1 MEPGRRTCDNENG
14 SNMKNLVVSYVHGGR
29 SHDVEV
35 EVPNSDSAEDVQK
48 AEASHYVQTLADNGQ
63 LEGPGATHEI
73 VATPDGK
80 KLLRRRRFSAM

>member
-1 MEPGRRTCDNENG
+1 
-14 SNMKNLVVSYVHGGR
+14 MKHLVVSYVHDGK

-35 EVPNSDSAEDVQK
+35 EVPDSDAADGDPK

-73 VATPDGK
+73 VRMADGK
-80 KLLRRRRFSAM
+80 KMLRRRRFSL